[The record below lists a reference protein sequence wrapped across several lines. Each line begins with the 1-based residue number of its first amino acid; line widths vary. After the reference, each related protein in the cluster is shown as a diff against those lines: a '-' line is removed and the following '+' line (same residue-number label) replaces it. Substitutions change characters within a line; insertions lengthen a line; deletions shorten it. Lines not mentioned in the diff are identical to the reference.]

1 MKVISSFI
9 TNEAAG
15 LSRIVK
21 HRNESNCVCISA
33 CRTYK
38 DTFTKEIK
46 EKVTAETVKPYIMTK
61 AENLARTAKLRA
73 ALKANSQLKTI
84 ELVGSYAEEISG
96 VAMPEF
102 SFFVWSDNLDY
113 NLLGEA
119 IKLGNMFN
127 QDSIAYAE
135 KGKDFALYCTSN
147 NVEGYSIGQK
157 MATFKGT
164 KYGTTEYT
172 DVDELTGK
180 EVKVLSE
187 IFSKVRG
194 RPFFFKN
201 YTPV

>member
-1 MKVISSFI
+1 MKFISSFM

-21 HRNESNCVCISA
+21 HRNEANCVCISA

-38 DTFTKEIK
+38 DTFTQEVKEQ
-46 EKVTAETVKPYIMTK
+46 VTAETIKPYIMTK
-61 AENLARTAKLRA
+61 AENIARTAKLRA
-73 ALKANSQLKTI
+73 ALKANKQLNVI
-84 ELVGSYAEEISG
+84 ELAGSYIEEISG

-119 IKLGNMFN
+119 IKLGNKFN

-135 KGKDFALYCTSN
+135 KGKDFALYCSSN
-147 NVEGYSIGQK
+147 NVEGYSVGQK

-172 DVDELTGK
+172 DIDELTGK
-180 EVKVLSE
+180 EIKVISE
-187 IFSKVRG
+187 VFSKVRG

-201 YTPV
+201 YEPV

>member
-1 MKVISSFI
+1 
-9 TNEAAG
+9 
-15 LSRIVK
+15 
-21 HRNESNCVCISA
+21 
-33 CRTYK
+33 
-38 DTFTKEIK
+38 
-46 EKVTAETVKPYIMTK
+46 
-61 AENLARTAKLRA
+61 
-73 ALKANSQLKTI
+73 
-84 ELVGSYAEEISG
+84 
-96 VAMPEF
+96 
-102 SFFVWSDNLDY
+102 
-113 NLLGEA
+113 
-119 IKLGNMFN
+119 MFN

-135 KGKDFALYCTSN
+135 KGKDFALYCSSN

-157 MATFKGT
+157 MVTFKGT